1 MITIKQYKGLFGSTI
16 QVHDELSLIGTVT
29 TLKNGFSASSLA
41 QFHHKSFK
49 TQSEAV
55 SWIVATVQAYQ
66 AKSDVA

>member
-16 QVHDELSLIGTVT
+16 QVHDELSLIGTIT
-29 TLKNGFSASSLA
+29 TLTSGYSASSIA
-41 QFHHKSFK
+41 QFHHKHCK